1 MQEEKFIL
9 EINPRTKEKKT
20 INLLD
25 YYLFENYTIRDLI
38 NEHNQMKEQIK
49 KLNLLNAKLID
60 VVSNINK
67 SALVQIA
74 DIKEEIK

>member
-1 MQEEKFIL
+1 MLDEKFIL

-49 KLNLLNAKLID
+49 KLNLLNAKLIN

>member
-1 MQEEKFIL
+1 MQEEKLIL
-9 EINPRTKEKKT
+9 ETNPRTKEKKT
-20 INLLD
+20 IKATELTLTKD
-25 YYLFENYTIRDLI
+25 LTMQDLI
-38 NEHNQMKEQIK
+38 NDVKHLKEQVKSLVI
-49 KLNLLNAKLID
+49 LNNKLID